1 MSDPIEVVEAGIR
14 ANPDDAGE
22 LPWHAAHG

>member
-1 MSDPIEVVEAGIR
+1 MSDSIEVVAARIR